1 MESLDIP
8 GPTEIALRM
17 KADLAEKKNAV
28 HQLIHTVLTSAKCEK
43 SIFENEYLHCSVDII
58 SSNKILIGFRLKDGY
73 RILLTSVLHTEFQ
86 ILNEL
91 RYTNCMYY
99 GDHMS
104 RWVTLT

>member
-8 GPTEIALRM
+8 GPTELASHM

-58 SSNKILIGFRLKDGY
+58 SSNKILYLFKTR
-73 RILLTSVLHTEFQ
+73 
-86 ILNEL
+86 
-91 RYTNCMYY
+91 
-99 GDHMS
+99 
-104 RWVTLT
+104 